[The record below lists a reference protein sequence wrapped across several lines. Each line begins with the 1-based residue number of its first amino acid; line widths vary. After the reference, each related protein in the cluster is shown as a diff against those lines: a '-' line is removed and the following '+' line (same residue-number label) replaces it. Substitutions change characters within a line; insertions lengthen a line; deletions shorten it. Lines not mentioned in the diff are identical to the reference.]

1 MRDGAQGWSDC
12 IGPGRVSIRTGPVC
26 YGLKLMPFCARAGDV
41 LKQIN
46 GNDTAGRPFMEV
58 MDEIVR
64 TDQCSFTFAS
74 G

>member
-1 MRDGAQGWSDC
+1 
-12 IGPGRVSIRTGPVC
+12 
-26 YGLKLMPFCARAGDV
+26 MPFCARAGDV